1 MAVKRKERLAK
12 RRTAAIAL
20 LQRNW
25 RWAIL
30 RLHVRNK
37 AKERAD
43 NEQAG
48 TAVLKALDEAAEA
61 SMMRTAYAEAQ
72 RLAHYFE
79 DEQPWNQLLSDA
91 MVKAG
96 PRLKELETE
105 AAAKRRAE
113 QWRSLLSH
121 FKCLPTKCLPGSS

>member
-1 MAVKRKERLAK
+1 VSEFWQPARFNYQSGLDYDVHDPYTDSFNKWMVQRF
-12 RRTAAIAL
+12 
-20 LQRNW
+20 LQESEE
-25 RWAIL
+25 L
-30 RLHVRNK
+30 PEFMPEGK
-37 AKERAD
+37 
-43 NEQAG
+43 G
-48 TAVLKALDEAAEA
+48 ST
-61 SMMRTAYAEAQ
+61 EAQ